1 MSYFVTGATG
11 FIGRF
16 LVDKLVRREGTI
28 YVLVRKGSVKK
39 LDELRGRWGDDEKR
53 VVAVVGDLA
62 KPNLGLSGAEIA
74 KLKGK
79 VKHFF
84 HLAAIYDLA
93 ADAQSQEKANIDG
106 TRHAVQLAGAIEAG
120 TFHHVSSI
128 AAAGLYDGVFREDMF
143 EEAEE
148 LDHPYFRTKH
158 ESEGIVRNEAPM
170 PWRVY
175 RPGIVVGHSQTG
187 EIDKIDGPYYFFKL
201 IQKMRNALP
210 PWMPTVGI
218 EGGRINIVPV
228 DFVVDALDHIAHKK
242 GLDGGCFHLTD
253 PEPRRIGEILN
264 LFAKAAHA
272 PQMTMRLNAKMFSF
286 IPSFVVDSVM
296 SLAPLRRIQKQVLA
310 DLGIPKD
317 MFTFVNYPTRFDT
330 RETEKALK
338 GSGIKV
344 PPLEDYA
351 WRLWDYWE
359 RHLDPDLFID
369 RSLEGKV
376 REKVIVVTGGTSGIG
391 EATAYK
397 LAEAGA
403 QVVLV
408 ARDAQKAAPV
418 LEKIKAAGGKARFVS
433 CDLSSL
439 EDCDK
444 LVATVKKEFGR
455 VDYLVNNAGRSIR
468 RGIASSYDRFHDFER
483 TMQLNY
489 FGSLRLIMG
498 FMPTMVAQG
507 GGHIINISS
516 IGVLTRAPRFSAY
529 VASKAALD
537 AFSDCAA
544 SEFIDNHVHFTTIN
558 MPLVKTPMIAP
569 TKLYNHVPT
578 LTPEQA
584 ADLVVEAIVYK
595 PVRIATRLGV
605 FGEILHAV
613 APKAT
618 QILLNT
624 AFRMFP
630 DSGAAKGKKGEE
642 AKEVELTPEQMAFAQ
657 ITQGIHW

>member
-1 MSYFVTGATG
+1 MTYFVTGATG

-16 LVDKLVRREGTI
+16 LIDKLLRRGGTI
-28 YVLVRKGSVKK
+28 NVLVRKGSMKK
-39 LDELRGRWGDDEKR
+39 FESLRDERWADKAER
-53 VVAVVGDLA
+53 VVPVVGDLA
-62 KPNLGLSGAEIA
+62 KPRLGLAPA
-74 KLKGK
+74 DVARLKGK
-79 VKHFF
+79 VRHFF

-93 ADAQSQEKANIDG
+93 ADAASQEKANIEG
-106 TRHAVQLAGAIEAG
+106 TRNAVELAEAIEAG
-120 TFHHVSSI
+120 CFHHVSSI
-128 AAAGLYDGVFREDMF
+128 AAAGLYEGVFREDMF

-158 ESEGIVRNEAPM
+158 ESEGIVRSECGR

-175 RPGIVVGHSQTG
+175 RPAIVVGHSRTG

-201 IQKMRNALP
+201 IQKMRHALP
-210 PWMPTVGI
+210 QWMPTIGI

-228 DFVVDALDHIAHKK
+228 DYVVDALDHIAHRK
-242 GLDGGCFHLTD
+242 GLDGGTFHITD

-264 LFAKAAHA
+264 LFANAAHA

-286 IPSFVVDSVM
+286 IPSFVIDSVM
-296 SLAPLRRIQKQVLA
+296 SLAPVRRIQKQVLS

-317 MFTFVNYPTRFDT
+317 MFKFINYPTRFDS
-330 RETEKALK
+330 REAQKALK

-369 RSLEGKV
+369 RSLEGRVAGKV
-376 REKVIVVTGGTSGIG
+376 AVVTGGTSGIG
-391 EATAYK
+391 EATVYK
-397 LAEAGA
+397 LAQAGA
-403 QVVLV
+403 HVVVV
-408 ARDAQKAAPV
+408 ARDAEKAAPV
-418 LEKIKAAGGKARFVS
+418 MERLTALGGQGRFVS
-433 CDLSSL
+433 CDLASL
-439 EDCDK
+439 ADCDK
-444 LVATVKKEFGR
+444 LVASVTKDFGR
-455 VDYLVNNAGRSIR
+455 VDFLVNNAGRSIR

-489 FGSLRLIMG
+489 FGSLRLMMG
-498 FMPTMVAQG
+498 FLPTMVAQG

-544 SEFIDNHVHFTTIN
+544 SEFADNNVSFTTIN
-558 MPLVKTPMIAP
+558 MPLVRTPMIAP
-569 TKLYNHVPT
+569 TKIYNHVPT
-578 LTPEQA
+578 LSPEEA
-584 ADLVVEAIVYK
+584 ADLVVQAIVYR
-595 PVRIATRLGV
+595 PVRIATRLGI

-618 QILLNT
+618 RIILNT

-630 DSGAAKGKKGEE
+630 DSAAATGRKGE

>member
-1 MSYFVTGATG
+1 MTYFVTGATG

-16 LVDKLVRREGTI
+16 LIDRLIRREGTI
-28 YVLVRKGSVKK
+28 HVLVRKGSMRK
-39 LDELRGRWGDDEKR
+39 LDALRERWGADEKR
-53 VVAVVGDLA
+53 VVAVMGDIA
-62 KPNLGLSGAEIA
+62 KPNLGITPGDLAR
-74 KLKGK
+74 LKGK
-79 VKHFF
+79 VRHFF

-93 ADAQSQEKANIDG
+93 ADAASQEKANVEG
-106 TRHAVQLAGAIEAG
+106 TRHAVEAAGAMQAG
-120 TFHHVSSI
+120 CFHHVSSI
-128 AAAGLYDGVFREDMF
+128 AAAGLYEGVFREDMF

-158 ESEGIVRNEAPM
+158 ESEGIVRGECPV

-175 RPGIVVGHSQTG
+175 RPGIVVGHSRTG

-201 IQKMRNALP
+201 IQKMRHALP
-210 PWMPTVGI
+210 AWMPTVGI

-228 DFVVDALDHIAHKK
+228 DFVVDAMDHIAHRK

-253 PEPRRIGEILN
+253 PAPRRVGEVLN
-264 LFAKAAHA
+264 LFARAAHA
-272 PQMTMRLNAKMFSF
+272 PQMTMRVNAKMFSF
-286 IPSFVVDSVM
+286 IPSFVVESVM
-296 SLAPLRRIQKQVLA
+296 SLAPVRRIQKQVLS
-310 DLGIPKD
+310 DLGIPRD
-317 MFTFVNYPTRFDT
+317 MFQFINYPTRFDN
-330 RETEKALK
+330 REAEKALK
-338 GSGIKV
+338 GSGIAV
-344 PPLEDYA
+344 PALEDYA

-369 RSLEGKV
+369 RSLAGKV
-376 REKVIVVTGGTSGIG
+376 KDKVVVVTGGTSGIG
-391 EATAYK
+391 EATAYR

-403 QVVLV
+403 HVVV
-408 ARDAQKAAPV
+408 AARDAQKAAPV
-418 LEKIKAAGGKARFVS
+418 VARLQALSPRSRFIA
-433 CDLSSL
+433 CDLADMG
-439 EDCDK
+439 DCDK
-444 LVATVKKEFGR
+444 LVATVLEGYGR
-455 VDYLVNNAGRSIR
+455 CDYLINNAGRSIR
-468 RGIASSYDRFHDFER
+468 RGIAASYERFHDFER

-498 FMPTMVAQG
+498 FLPSMEREG

-537 AFSDCAA
+537 AFSECAA
-544 SEFIDNHVHFTTIN
+544 SEFIDTQVHFTTIN

-578 LTPEQA
+578 LVPEQA
-584 ADLVVEAIVYK
+584 ADLVAEAIVYR

-605 FGEILHAV
+605 FGQVLHAV

-618 QILLNT
+618 RIILNT

-630 DSGAAKGKKGEE
+630 DSPAAQVRKGE
-642 AKEVELTPEQMAFAQ
+642 AGKEVQLSPEQIAFAQ